1 MPTAKNPTT
10 KPISS
15 MSYQEIEH
23 ELAIAQYQVDAAFT
37 HSDAK
42 HEKHWD
48 ARIERLL
55 ARRRQLEAPEED

>member
-1 MPTAKNPTT
+1 MPTTTNT

-23 ELAIAQYQVDAAFT
+23 ELVVARYQIDAAFT

-42 HEKHWD
+42 HEKRWE
-48 ARIERLL
+48 ARLDRLL
-55 ARRRQLEAPEED
+55 ARRRQLEGDEED